1 MSSHFHLRSV
11 RERPEA
17 GEHGVGRER
26 SWQFS
31 GVTLRSPHPS
41 EPRIY
46 MGESLY
52 VISPSHT
59 DVCAAER
66 NSGCGRG
73 KGEEQKDSL
82 FRNPTWHLWLPVS
95 LH

>member
-1 MSSHFHLRSV
+1 MGTES
-11 RERPEA
+11 
-17 GEHGVGRER
+17 
-26 SWQFS
+26 SWQFC

-52 VISPSHT
+52 FISPSHT

-66 NSGCGRG
+66 NSGCGGG
-73 KGEEQKDSL
+73 KGEEQEDGS